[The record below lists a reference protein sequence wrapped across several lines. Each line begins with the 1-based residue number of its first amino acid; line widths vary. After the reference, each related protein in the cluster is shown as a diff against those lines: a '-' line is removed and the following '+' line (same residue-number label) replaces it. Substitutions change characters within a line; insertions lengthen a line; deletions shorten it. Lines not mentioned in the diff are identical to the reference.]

1 MLRALLAA
9 LIILLVAQSTPAAA
23 QSSCAEWCRAN
34 RCSGGMQT
42 GNAPGCMTKCVAAC
56 QKRTSKQK

>member
-1 MLRALLAA
+1 MLRLILVALA
-9 LIILLVAQSTPAAA
+9 ISFIAQSTPVAA

-34 RCSGGMQT
+34 RCSGGMQA
-42 GNAPGCMTKCVAAC
+42 GSAPVCMSKCVAAC

>member
-1 MLRALLAA
+1 MLRAFLAA
-9 LIILLVAQSTPAAA
+9 LAILFLANSTPASA

-34 RCSGGMQT
+34 RCSGGLQA
-42 GNAPGCMTKCVAAC
+42 GSAPVCMTKCVAAC